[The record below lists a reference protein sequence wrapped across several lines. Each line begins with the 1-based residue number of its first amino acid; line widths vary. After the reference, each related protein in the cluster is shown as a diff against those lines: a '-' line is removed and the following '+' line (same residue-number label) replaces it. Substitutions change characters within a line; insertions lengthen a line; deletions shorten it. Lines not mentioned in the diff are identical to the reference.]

1 MSKEED
7 FHHDLM
13 QNLLAEAGAEQEF
26 LQSKFVENICN
37 ILVDQS
43 VLEDFTQTNFKNTSK
58 GYRVDAWSWKEET
71 KSLYVVASDFRESSE
86 ITTIS
91 KTDAEKNF
99 SRMLRFFEACRD
111 ESIAEQLGEAMP
123 ITELAWEI
131 QSWGDQVKRINLILV
146 TNSILSSRVKGFPES
161 KSKDSRVIYDV
172 WDVGR
177 LFRLEH
183 SGREKEEIE
192 IDFTNFNPKGIHCLP
207 AYGSNEEIKS
217 YLLAIPGDILANLYE
232 NFGER
237 LLEQNVRTFLQFRGN
252 VNKGIRN
259 TIQNEPE
266 MFFSYNN
273 GISAT
278 AEEVTTNTEDSSI
291 LKIRNLQ
298 IVNGG
303 QTTAAIFNSLL
314 QFPQNDKK
322 VFVQV
327 KLSVVDKEKVEV
339 IVPRIS
345 EYANTQNKVNVA
357 DFFSNHPFH
366 VRIEEFSRRLY
377 APSKEGTTIQ
387 THWFYERARG
397 QYANK
402 QANLSKSKKKTFVTQ
417 NPRSQMFTKT
427 DLAKFILSFDQL
439 PYIVSRGAQKAFA
452 GGPGIQGLVQKIS
465 KLWDKESSRLELNEL
480 WFKRSIAKAILFKG
494 LDRGIFRAQWYSGYK
509 SQIVT
514 YSIAKFMNLLEKKSS
529 NFDFIKIWELQEIP
543 QDLLYELL
551 MVAEAINDQFNDRPP
566 TVTSNLGEWAKQE
579 RCWQTMQEL
588 EISLGD
594 CISKYLITESTTKER
609 ESNAKRNQGY
619 QDKINARIYVVE
631 KGPNHW
637 MKLLDWDNQ
646 NKKLSP
652 IEKGILEIACYK
664 PHTPPSDKQS
674 ALLIKAEQKA
684 IREGFF
690 VS

>member
-1 MSKEED
+1 MIK
-7 FHHDLM
+7 
-13 QNLLAEAGAEQEF
+13 
-26 LQSKFVENICN
+26 
-37 ILVDQS
+37 
-43 VLEDFTQTNFKNTSK
+43 
-58 GYRVDAWSWKEET
+58 
-71 KSLYVVASDFRESSE
+71 KS
-86 ITTIS
+86 
-91 KTDAEKNF
+91 
-99 SRMLRFFEACRD
+99 
-111 ESIAEQLGEAMP
+111 
-123 ITELAWEI
+123 
-131 QSWGDQVKRINLILV
+131 
-146 TNSILSSRVKGFPES
+146 
-161 KSKDSRVIYDV
+161 
-172 WDVGR
+172 
-177 LFRLEH
+177 
-183 SGREKEEIE
+183 
-192 IDFTNFNPKGIHCLP
+192 
-207 AYGSNEEIKS
+207 
-217 YLLAIPGDILANLYE
+217 
-232 NFGER
+232 
-237 LLEQNVRTFLQFRGN
+237 
-252 VNKGIRN
+252 
-259 TIQNEPE
+259 
-266 MFFSYNN
+266 
-273 GISAT
+273 
-278 AEEVTTNTEDSSI
+278 
-291 LKIRNLQ
+291 
-298 IVNGG
+298 
-303 QTTAAIFNSLL
+303 
-314 QFPQNDKK
+314 
-322 VFVQV
+322 FVQV

-588 EISLGD
+588 EISLGG
-594 CISKYLITESTTKER
+594 L
-609 ESNAKRNQGY
+609 
-619 QDKINARIYVVE
+619 
-631 KGPNHW
+631 H
-637 MKLLDWDNQ
+637 
-646 NKKLSP
+646 
-652 IEKGILEIACYK
+652 
-664 PHTPPSDKQS
+664 
-674 ALLIKAEQKA
+674 
-684 IREGFF
+684 
-690 VS
+690 

>member
-237 LLEQNVRTFLQFRGN
+237 LLEQNVRTFLQFRG
-252 VNKGIRN
+252 
-259 TIQNEPE
+259 
-266 MFFSYNN
+266 
-273 GISAT
+273 
-278 AEEVTTNTEDSSI
+278 
-291 LKIRNLQ
+291 
-298 IVNGG
+298 
-303 QTTAAIFNSLL
+303 
-314 QFPQNDKK
+314 
-322 VFVQV
+322 
-327 KLSVVDKEKVEV
+327 
-339 IVPRIS
+339 
-345 EYANTQNKVNVA
+345 
-357 DFFSNHPFH
+357 
-366 VRIEEFSRRLY
+366 
-377 APSKEGTTIQ
+377 
-387 THWFYERARG
+387 
-397 QYANK
+397 
-402 QANLSKSKKKTFVTQ
+402 
-417 NPRSQMFTKT
+417 
-427 DLAKFILSFDQL
+427 
-439 PYIVSRGAQKAFA
+439 
-452 GGPGIQGLVQKIS
+452 
-465 KLWDKESSRLELNEL
+465 
-480 WFKRSIAKAILFKG
+480 
-494 LDRGIFRAQWYSGYK
+494 
-509 SQIVT
+509 
-514 YSIAKFMNLLEKKSS
+514 
-529 NFDFIKIWELQEIP
+529 
-543 QDLLYELL
+543 
-551 MVAEAINDQFNDRPP
+551 
-566 TVTSNLGEWAKQE
+566 
-579 RCWQTMQEL
+579 
-588 EISLGD
+588 
-594 CISKYLITESTTKER
+594 
-609 ESNAKRNQGY
+609 
-619 QDKINARIYVVE
+619 
-631 KGPNHW
+631 
-637 MKLLDWDNQ
+637 
-646 NKKLSP
+646 
-652 IEKGILEIACYK
+652 
-664 PHTPPSDKQS
+664 
-674 ALLIKAEQKA
+674 
-684 IREGFF
+684 
-690 VS
+690 